1 PSRSEHEDRTPLRRS
16 NSFVRLTGKSI
27 YNQRKDYGQSLLKL
41 QNDFQH
47 HVEVEAPSS
56 CPAPPSLAGAPV
68 TPGTVSPQHLLTMHL
83 ERELRSAEDCLRRL
97 RELEEQG
104 RLWGQDVVLA
114 VKDHELVLSDVESKE
129 ELEAFPLGSVQGC
142 SAGLDNTVLAV
153 SVQERNPPRSSVLL
167 FQCERLGAETLRSSL
182 EKVLRQRKEEQSN
195 HYGHRFG
202 GPDAP
207 PSPAPP
213 YTAPER

>member
-1 PSRSEHEDRTPLRRS
+1 PPRSEYDDRSPLRRS

-27 YNQRKDYGQSLLKL
+27 YNQRKDYGQTLLKL

-47 HVEVEAPSS
+47 HVE
-56 CPAPPSLAGAPV
+56 
-68 TPGTVSPQHLLTMHL
+68 HLLTVHL
-83 ERELRSAEDCLRRL
+83 ERELRSAQDCLGRL
-97 RELEEQG
+97 RELQEQG
-104 RLWGQDVVLA
+104 RIWGQDVVLE
-114 VKDHELVLSDVESKE
+114 VTEQELVLSDVESKE

-142 SAGLDNTVLAV
+142 STGLDNRVLAV

-195 HYGHRFG
+195 HYGHRYG
-202 GPDAP
+202 G
-207 PSPAPP
+207 
-213 YTAPER
+213 